1 MSITIR
7 PARIE
12 DSALILRFIA
22 ELAAYQRAE
31 HHVAAT
37 VDSIAAS
44 LFSADSPARALIC
57 EVHGQPAGFAVY
69 FFSYSTWLARRG
81 LYLEDLYV
89 SPAQR
94 GVGAGKRLL
103 QHLAQLAVD
112 SGCGRFEW
120 SVLDWNQPAI
130 DFYVAAGAKPQDGS
144 TRYRLE
150 GAAMAAFAAGQPTAQ
165 APFQVLSPAQV

>member
-12 DSALILRFIA
+12 DSALILRFIV
-22 ELAAYQRAE
+22 ELAEYQRAE

-37 VDSIAAS
+37 VESIAAS
-44 LFSADSPARALIC
+44 LFSADSPARGLIC
-57 EVHGQPAGFAVY
+57 EVEGQPAGFAVY

-103 QHLAQLAVD
+103 QRLAQLAVD

-120 SVLDWNQPAI
+120 SVLDWNQAAI
-130 DFYVAAGAKPQDGS
+130 DFYLAAGARPQDGS

-150 GAAMAAFAAGQPTAQ
+150 GAAMAAFASGQASVQLPAGAS
-165 APFQVLSPAQV
+165 A

>member
-12 DSALILRFIA
+12 DCALILRFIT
-22 ELAAYQRAE
+22 ELAVYQRAE
-31 HHVAAT
+31 QHVAAT
-37 VDSIAAS
+37 VESIAAS
-44 LFSADSPARALIC
+44 LFSADSPAQALIC
-57 EVHGQPAGFAVY
+57 EVDGEPAGFAVY

-89 SPAQR
+89 SPARR
-94 GVGAGKRLL
+94 GAGAGKRML

-130 DFYVAAGAKPQDGS
+130 DFYVAAGAKPQAGS
-144 TRYRLE
+144 VRYRLE
-150 GAAMAAFAAGQPTAQ
+150 GAAMLAFASSQQRVPAPAQ
-165 APFQVLSPAQV
+165 A

>member
-7 PARIE
+7 PARVE
-12 DSALILRFIA
+12 DCALILQFIT
-22 ELAAYQRAE
+22 ELAVYQRAE

-37 VDSIAAS
+37 VESIAAS
-44 LFSADSPARALIC
+44 LFSADSPAQALIC
-57 EVHGQPAGFAVY
+57 EVDGQPAGFAVY

-89 SPAQR
+89 SPGLR
-94 GVGAGKRLL
+94 GRGAGKRLL

-120 SVLDWNQPAI
+120 TVLDWNQAAI
-130 DFYVAAGAKPQDGS
+130 DFYLAAGAKPQEGS

-150 GAAMAAFAAGQPTAQ
+150 GASMAAFAAGQPRA
-165 APFQVLSPAQV
+165 ASALPA

>member
-12 DSALILRFIA
+12 DSALILRFIN
-22 ELAAYQRAE
+22 ELAEYQRAA

-37 VDSIAAS
+37 VESIAAS
-44 LFSADSPARALIC
+44 LFSAESPAQALIC
-57 EVHGQPAGFAVY
+57 EVNGQPAGFAVY
-69 FFSYSTWLARRG
+69 FFSYSTWQARRG

-94 GVGAGKRLL
+94 GAGAGKRML
-103 QHLAQLAVD
+103 QHLAQLALD
-112 SGCGRFEW
+112 GGCGRFEW

-130 DFYVAAGAKPQDGS
+130 DFYLAAGAKPQNGS

-150 GAAMAAFAAGQPTAQ
+150 GAAMAALAARPVRTLDGVPG
-165 APFQVLSPAQV
+165 

>member
-12 DSALILRFIA
+12 DSALILRFIT
-22 ELAAYQRAE
+22 ELAIYERAE
-31 HHVAAT
+31 DQVAAT
-37 VDSIAAS
+37 IDSIADS
-44 LFSADSPARALIC
+44 LFSGHSPARALIC
-57 EVHGQPAGFAVY
+57 EVDGEPAGFAVY

-89 SPAQR
+89 SPSQR
-94 GVGAGKRLL
+94 GVGAGKRML

-130 DFYVAAGAKPQDGS
+130 DFYVAAGAKPQDEWV
-144 TRYRLE
+144 RYRLE
-150 GAAMAAFAAGQPTAQ
+150 GAAISAFASGQASSPAPALAPAQ
-165 APFQVLSPAQV
+165 A